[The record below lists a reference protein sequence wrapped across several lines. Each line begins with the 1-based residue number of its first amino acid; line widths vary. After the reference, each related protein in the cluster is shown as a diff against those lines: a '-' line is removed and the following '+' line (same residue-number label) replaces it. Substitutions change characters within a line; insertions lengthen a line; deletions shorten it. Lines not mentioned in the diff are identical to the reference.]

1 MEHLQSV
8 DQSNLHLEAARASL
22 RQLAET
28 VVNAFPDLHASARL
42 AAMQLLV
49 TQTNQHGDPDKIYW
63 NRFSHAAS
71 NDRSYTGWEHYGT
84 PYQSWT
90 LTELVMRR
98 FRVSDQDNADL
109 LQLYGGFYTEGP
121 EARRFDES
129 NEVRLDPQKVLN
141 ALWEMD
147 FGAGFQRQRT
157 AFWVEHGADVRALSK
172 LNYLAQALQAGL
184 GGHLNEQQLQ
194 LVFDAVGFDSS
205 VAVHLQHF
213 EQVQQPAAGIQLA
226 TLSLAGQVSSALV
239 WLQGP
244 GAQPQHVLYM
254 PGAVPSFQAFS
265 SQRELFEWLFGW
277 LQVAASRE
285 QLLAYFSSAP
295 QQVQGLRDQLASW
308 AQGSVEAFAAQVQR
322 APINGE
328 VFTWMRDNARQ
339 HMELETDAAL
349 RTNAELRA
357 QLWVGYLGVA
367 SRLLGAVAPAGWPL
381 ALLAVAV
388 GTASLALNIEQAVDG
403 DNPEE
408 RRAGLLGAILAG
420 VDLLLNL
427 PFLLPLGR
435 GAAQELGPLEGN
447 VIIDVPAATSG
458 PLQGV
463 SSLADGAQY
472 IELEG
477 VPYRVRYDQALRTWL
492 IVPEDNPFAF
502 NGVIPVRLDEQGQ
515 WIVLESACLRG
526 GGQCLG
532 GLTPEPAVA
541 MVDYSPFE
549 AVPGRYEVPEPARPA
564 VLELLSARNR
574 RAIGGDYY
582 DPESPLMEVRDSL
595 EQIRQQLRTDAET
608 FFTRITLPRFRIH
621 PPAASIS
628 PQRAFIE
635 LFDEHA
641 GVVIGE
647 SHASIASKRWLLENL
662 TPMYAKGV
670 RTLYLEH
677 LMTDLH
683 QADLDL
689 FHRSGR
695 MSAQLRRY
703 LERLDVGH
711 RTDPT
716 GRYTFLE
723 LVRKA
728 RANRIRVQ
736 AVDCVA
742 SYQLEGLEVEQPFNP
757 LRQKVMNYYANRV
770 ITARQAEPGAG
781 KWVALV
787 GNTHSNLYKRVPG
800 LAELQGVPG
809 LRLVDAGPGQ
819 ATGITLDAGEYY
831 LPSMGNPDGIVQ
843 GDLRLALQTQDQPV
857 AFRDAIT
864 APPGVIRPGE

>member
-1 MEHLQSV
+1 MNETPLSV
-8 DQSNLHLEAARASL
+8 LLHNDLSAIAL
-22 RQLAET
+22 R
-28 VVNAFPDLHASARL
+28 VVQAFPDLHNEARE
-42 AAMQLLV
+42 AAKSLLR
-49 TQTNQHGDPDKIYW
+49 TEGNLIADPDRIYW
-63 NRFSHAAS
+63 HRFSGAAS
-71 NDRSYTGWEHYGT
+71 SSRTFTGWEHYGT
-84 PYQSWT
+84 PVQSMT

-109 LQLYGGFYTEGP
+109 LLLYGGFYTEGP
-121 EARRFDES
+121 GARRFDET

-141 ALWEMD
+141 ALWQLD
-147 FGAGFQRQRT
+147 FGAAFLRRRT
-157 AFWVEHGADVRALSK
+157 AFWSDHGADVRTLSK
-172 LNYLAQALQAGL
+172 LNYLSEALQAGL
-184 GGHLNEQQLQ
+184 SGQLNEQQLQ

-205 VAVHLQHF
+205 VMPQLRHF
-213 EQVQQPAAGIQLA
+213 DQAKPPAAGIHIA
-226 TLSLAGQVSSALV
+226 TLSLAGQLSTDVI
-239 WLQGP
+239 WLQGA
-244 GAQPQHVLYM
+244 GGQHVLYL
-254 PGAVPSFQAFS
+254 PGATPSFQGFS
-265 SQRELFEWLFGW
+265 RQQEVAGWLFGW
-277 LQVAASRE
+277 LQAPASSE
-285 QLLAYFSSAP
+285 QLLVHFSGDP
-295 QQVQGLRDQLASW
+295 QQRQRDQFDSW
-308 AQGSVEAFAAQVQR
+308 AKGSLQAFARQVQR
-322 APINGE
+322 APITGE
-328 VFTWMRDNARQ
+328 VFTWMRDNAKR
-339 HMELETDAAL
+339 HMEAETDAAL

-388 GTASLALNIEQAVDG
+388 GTASLALNVEQAVDG

-435 GAAQELGPLEGN
+435 GAAQELGQLEGN
-447 VIIDVPAATSG
+447 EIIDEPAATSG
-458 PLQGV
+458 LVQGV
-463 SSLADGAQY
+463 STLADGAQY
-472 IELEG
+472 IELKG

-532 GLTPEPAVA
+532 GLTPEPAAA

-564 VLELLSARNR
+564 VLELVSASNR

-647 SHASIASKRWLLENL
+647 SHDSIASKRWLLENL

-703 LERLDVGH
+703 LERLDVGQ
-711 RTDPT
+711 RTDTT
-716 GRYTFLE
+716 GRYSFLE

-728 RANRIRVQ
+728 RANDIRVQ

-742 SYQLEGLEVEQPFNP
+742 SYQLEGLEVEHPGNP
-757 LRQKVMNYYANRV
+757 LRQKVMNYYASRIV
-770 ITARQAEPGAG
+770 SAGQAETGAG

-787 GNTHSNLYKRVPG
+787 GNTHSNFYKRVPG

-864 APPGVIRPGE
+864 APPGVIRPGS

>member
-1 MEHLQSV
+1 MEHSQPD
-8 DQSNLHLEAARASL
+8 DQSTLQLAAVRASL

-28 VVNAFPDLHASARL
+28 VVNAFPDLHASAGD
-42 AAMQLLV
+42 AAAQLLA
-49 TQTNQHGDPDKIYW
+49 TQANLHADPDRIYW

-71 NDRSYTGWEHYGT
+71 NSRSFTGWEHYGT
-84 PYQSWT
+84 PDQSLT

-109 LQLYGGFYTEGP
+109 LLLYGGFYTEGA

-147 FGAGFQRQRT
+147 FGARFQRQRT

-172 LNYLAQALQAGL
+172 LTYLAQALQAGL
-184 GGHLNEQQLQ
+184 GGQLNEQQLQ

-205 VAVHLQHF
+205 VAAHLQHF

-226 TLSLAGQVSSALV
+226 TLSLAGQASSALV

-244 GAQPQHVLYM
+244 GAQHVLYM

-265 SQRELFEWLFGW
+265 SQQELAEWLFGW
-277 LQVAASRE
+277 LQVAVSRE
-285 QLLAYFSSAP
+285 QLLAYFASDA
-295 QQVQGLRDQLASW
+295 QQVQRLREQLASW
-308 AQGSVEAFAAQVQR
+308 AQGSVEAFAAQVKR

-381 ALLAVAV
+381 ALLAVAT
-388 GTASLALNIEQAVDG
+388 GTASLALNVEQAVDG

-408 RRAGLLGAILAG
+408 RRAGVLGAILAG
-420 VDLLLNL
+420 VEVLLNL

-435 GAAQELGPLEGN
+435 GAAQALGQLESN
-447 VIIDVPAATSG
+447 QIIDVPEAFSG
-458 PLQGV
+458 IKRGV
-463 SSLADGAQY
+463 STLADGAQY

-492 IVPEDNPFAF
+492 IVPDDNPFAF
-502 NGVIPVRLDEQGQ
+502 NGVVPVRLDEQGQ
-515 WIVLESACLRG
+515 WVVLEAACLRA

-532 GLTPEPAVA
+532 GLTPEAPAVP
-541 MVDYSPFE
+541 VDYSPFD
-549 AVPGRYEVPEPARPA
+549 AAPGSYEVPEPSRPA
-564 VLELLSARNR
+564 VRELISANNR

-582 DPESPLMEVRDSL
+582 DPASPLMEVRDSL
-595 EQIRQQLRTDAET
+595 QQIRQQLRTDAER
-608 FFTRITLPRFRIH
+608 FFTRLTLPSFKIH

-662 TPMYAKGV
+662 TPLYAKGV

-695 MSAQLRRY
+695 MTTQLRRY
-703 LERLDVGH
+703 LDRLDLGH
-711 RTDPT
+711 RTDSA
-716 GRYTFLE
+716 GRYNFLE

-728 RANRIRVQ
+728 RGNRIRVR
-736 AVDCVA
+736 ALDCVA
-742 SYQLEGLEVEQPFNP
+742 SYHLEGLDLEQPGNP

-770 ITARQAEPGAG
+770 IGATQGEADAG
-781 KWVALV
+781 KWIALV

-819 ATGITLDAGEYY
+819 ASGITLDAGEYY
-831 LPSMGNPDGIVQ
+831 LPSMGRPDGIVQ

-864 APPGVIRPGE
+864 APPGVIRPGT

>member
-1 MEHLQSV
+1 MSV
-8 DQSNLHLEAARASL
+8 LLRNELSAIAR
-22 RQLAET
+22 R
-28 VVNAFPDLHASARL
+28 VVHAFPDLRNEARE
-42 AAMQLLV
+42 AAKSLLR
-49 TQTNQHGDPDKIYW
+49 TEGNLIADPDRIYW
-63 NRFSHAAS
+63 HRFSGAAS
-71 NDRSYTGWEHYGT
+71 SNRTFTGWEHYGA
-84 PYQSWT
+84 PDQSVT

-109 LQLYGGFYTEGP
+109 LLLYGGFYTAGP
-121 EARRFDES
+121 GARRFDET

-141 ALWEMD
+141 ALWQLD
-147 FGAGFQRQRT
+147 FGATFLRRRA
-157 AFWVEHGADVRALSK
+157 AFWSDHGADVRTLSK
-172 LNYLAQALQAGL
+172 LNYLSEALQAGL
-184 GGHLNEQQLQ
+184 SGQLNEQQLQ

-205 VAVHLQHF
+205 VMPQFQHV
-213 EQVQQPAAGIQLA
+213 EQAKPPAAGIQIA
-226 TLSLAGQVSSALV
+226 ALSLAGQVSPDV
-239 WLQGP
+239 IWLQGA
-244 GAQPQHVLYM
+244 GGQHVLYL
-254 PGAVPSFQAFS
+254 PGAMPSFQGFS
-265 SQRELFEWLFGW
+265 RQQEVAGWLFGW
-277 LQVAASRE
+277 LQAPASSE
-285 QLLAYFSSAP
+285 QLLVHFPDDP
-295 QQVQGLRDQLASW
+295 QHRLRDQFDSW
-308 AQGSVEAFAAQVQR
+308 AKGSLQAFASLVQR
-322 APINGE
+322 VPITGE

-339 HMELETDAAL
+339 HMEAETDAAL

-435 GAAQELGPLEGN
+435 GAAQELGPFEGN
-447 VIIDVPAATSG
+447 EIIDVPAATSG

-477 VPYRVRYDQALRTWL
+477 VPYRVRYDQDLRTWL

-502 NGVIPVRLDEQGQ
+502 YGVIPVRLDEQGQ
-515 WIVLESACLRG
+515 WVVLESACLRG

-564 VLELLSARNR
+564 VLELVSASNR

-595 EQIRQQLRTDAET
+595 EQIRQQLRTDAGR
-608 FFTRITLPRFRIH
+608 FFTQAMLPRFRLN
-621 PPAASIS
+621 PPTAAIS

-689 FHRSGR
+689 FYRSGR
-695 MSAQLRRY
+695 MSAHLRRY
-703 LERLDVGH
+703 LGRLDVGH

-742 SYQLEGLEVEQPFNP
+742 SYQLEGLEVEQPVNP

-770 ITARQAEPGAG
+770 ITSRQAEPGAG